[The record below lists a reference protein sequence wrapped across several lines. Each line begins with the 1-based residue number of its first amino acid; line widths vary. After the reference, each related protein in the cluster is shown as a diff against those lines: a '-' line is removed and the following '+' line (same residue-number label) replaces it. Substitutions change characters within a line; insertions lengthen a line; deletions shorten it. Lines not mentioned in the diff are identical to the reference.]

1 MTKYSSV
8 FSFFFDKFVHSG
20 LPRKVVFHFARHKRA
35 YGPLFKVKP
44 PLEKQFTG
52 LFFSAECIFPIPKIS
67 VIRIEILGY
76 FFLIPIIPKMS
87 VIFCFAY
94 VYFSKKHIII
104 AESIKNYPQKYKFFY
119 FYFLYYFFHFFLN
132 IYFTISTSR

>member
-35 YGPLFKVKP
+35 YGHLFKVKP

-94 VYFSKKHIII
+94 VYLWFYCI
-104 AESIKNYPQKYKFFY
+104 AIQFFEFY
-119 FYFLYYFFHFFLN
+119 FCHISRHLVCILFFL
-132 IYFTISTSR
+132 